1 MSGHK
6 LSREEWESKISMFH
20 AKHKTMAK
28 EEAMMEYMKVSQDLE
43 TYGVNYYGVV
53 NKKNT
58 EVLLGIDAL
67 QISIYDK
74 NNKLSPTLGFPW
86 SEIDQIKTSRDNKII
101 VHLRDKTSSKMTM
114 RCDQPKMKHQIYMMV
129 NGNHE
134 MYKRRRRP
142 DPLEVQ
148 QMKSERQEED
158 ERRAKERQL
167 LLREMEARER
177 AEQVR
182 LQLEQKYK
190 DMEERMSAKEQEV
203 QEKDDRIRE
212 LEEQLRALREAKE
225 SLEAQQNELRE
236 LMTKLEE
243 DKTLQTAERE
253 KMEEEAR
260 AKQEEIDR
268 IKTEVEEKERLARE
282 LQVSYNIEIL
292 VKIDCNQEEVEA
304 SRRKMEETQA
314 MMNNGDVHSEVSTE
328 SEVDRSEDIPEIV
341 VDPVDDGRE
350 VSQDYSRDSVFME

>member
-1 MSGHK
+1 MVSGHK
-6 LSREEWESKISMFH
+6 LTREEWESKISMFH
-20 AKHKTMAK
+20 AKHKTMTK

-53 NKKNT
+53 NKNNT
-58 EVLLGIDAL
+58 DVLLGIDAL
-67 QISIYDK
+67 QISIYEK

-203 QEKDDRIRE
+203 QEKDDRIQE

-243 DKTLQTAERE
+243 DKTLQAAERE

-282 LQVSYNIEIL
+282 LQVRYNRAIVIL
-292 VKIDCNQEEVEA
+292 VKFYCVQEEVES

-328 SEVDRSEDIPEIV
+328 SELDRSEDVPEIV
-341 VDPVDDGRE
+341 IDPVDDGRE
-350 VSQDYSRDSVFME
+350 VSQNPS

>member
-1 MSGHK
+1 MVSGHK

-20 AKHKTMAK
+20 AKHRTMTK

-53 NKKNT
+53 NKNNT
-58 EVLLGIDAL
+58 QVLLGIDAL

-86 SEIDQIKTSRDNKII
+86 SEINQIKTSKDNKII
-101 VHLRDKTSSKMTM
+101 LYLTDKTSSKMTM

-148 QMKSERQEED
+148 QMKSERKEED

-167 LLREMEARER
+167 LHREMEARER
-177 AEQVR
+177 AEELRV
-182 LQLEQKYK
+182 QLEQKYR
-190 DMEERMSAKEQEV
+190 DMEARMSEKEQEV
-203 QEKDDRIRE
+203 QQKDDRIRE

-225 SLEAQQNELRE
+225 NLETQQNELRE
-236 LMTKLEE
+236 MMSKLEE
-243 DKTLQTAERE
+243 DKTLQAAERE

-282 LQVSYNIEIL
+282 LQVKYNTDFGIL
-292 VKIDCNQEEVEA
+292 
-304 SRRKMEETQA
+304 SRLFIISGGGGGFEK
-314 MMNNGDVHSEVSTE
+314 V
-328 SEVDRSEDIPEIV
+328 
-341 VDPVDDGRE
+341 DGRDPGHDE
-350 VSQDYSRDSVFME
+350 QWGCSMFTPRCPLRVRWTGVRTFLRSWWTRWMTAER